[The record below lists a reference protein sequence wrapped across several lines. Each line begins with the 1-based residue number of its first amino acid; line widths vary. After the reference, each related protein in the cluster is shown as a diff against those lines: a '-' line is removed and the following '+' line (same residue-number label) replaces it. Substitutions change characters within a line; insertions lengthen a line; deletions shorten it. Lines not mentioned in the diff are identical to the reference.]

1 MSEDADVEPA
11 VSSADKA
18 SPWPLF
24 VALGLAVGEVGV
36 FMGLY
41 PVAVAGLLLFVGSVA
56 GIVTEAG
63 YTEAPWRLLG
73 GLGVVLV
80 ALGIWVVSTQIAAG
94 SVDAWVAAV
103 AADDTIVLRGFSIAA
118 AGVIALAASGA
129 GAVVQPDLVGAN
141 Q

>member
-1 MSEDADVEPA
+1 MTEDADVEPA
-11 VSSADKA
+11 VSSVDKA

-63 YTEAPWRLLG
+63 YTETPWRLLG

-80 ALGIWVVSTQIAAG
+80 LLGTWVVSTQIAAG
-94 SVDAWVAAV
+94 SADAWLAAV
-103 AADDTIVLRGFSIAA
+103 DSADTIVLRGFSIAA
-118 AGVIALAASGA
+118 AGVIALVGSGA
-129 GAVVQPDLVGAN
+129 GAAVQPDVVGAN

>member
-1 MSEDADVEPA
+1 MTEDADAPA
-11 VSSADKA
+11 VSTADKA

-63 YTEAPWRLLG
+63 YAERPWKLLG
-73 GLGVVLV
+73 GLGGLLVVV
-80 ALGIWVVSTQIAAG
+80 GIWVVSTQIDAGTAAAWMG
-94 SVDAWVAAV
+94 ALDAPG
-103 AADDTIVLRGFSIAA
+103 TIVLRGFSIAA
-118 AGVIALAASGA
+118 AGVIALVASGA
-129 GAVVQPDLVGAN
+129 FAVVEPDLATAN

>member
-1 MSEDADVEPA
+1 MTEDADAQA

-24 VALGLAVGEVGV
+24 VAVGLAVSEVGV
-36 FMGLY
+36 VMGLY

-63 YTEAPWRLLG
+63 YAERPWRLLG
-73 GLGVVLV
+73 ALGVVLV
-80 ALGIWVVSTQIAAG
+80 LLGLWVVSTQITAG
-94 SVDAWVAAV
+94 SADAWVAA
-103 AADDTIVLRGFSIAA
+103 AGSPDTIALRGFSITA
-118 AGVIALAASGA
+118 AGVITLVASGA
-129 GAVVQPDLVGAN
+129 GSAVGRDDLGAN

>member
-1 MSEDADVEPA
+1 MTEDADVEPA

-63 YTEAPWRLLG
+63 YTERPWRLLG

-80 ALGIWVVSTQIAAG
+80 ILGLWVVSTQITAG
-94 SVDAWVAAV
+94 SVDAWIAAV
-103 AADDTIVLRGFSIAA
+103 ATDDTIVLRGFSIAA
-118 AGVIALAASGA
+118 AGVVTLAASGA
-129 GAVVQPDLVGAN
+129 GAVVQPDVVGAN

>member
-1 MSEDADVEPA
+1 MTEDADVEPA

-63 YTEAPWRLLG
+63 YTERPWRLLG

-80 ALGIWVVSTQIAAG
+80 VLGLWVVSTQITAG
-94 SVDAWVAAV
+94 SVDAWIAAV
-103 AADDTIVLRGFSIAA
+103 ATDDTIVLRGFSIAA
-118 AGVIALAASGA
+118 AGVVTLAASGA
-129 GAVVQPDLVGAN
+129 GAVVQPDVVGAN